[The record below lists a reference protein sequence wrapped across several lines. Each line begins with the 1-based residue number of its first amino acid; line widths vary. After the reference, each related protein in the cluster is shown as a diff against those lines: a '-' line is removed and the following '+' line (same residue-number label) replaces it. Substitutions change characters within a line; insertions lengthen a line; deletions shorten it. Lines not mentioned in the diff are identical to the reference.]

1 MFTAGPGPG
10 RKIYRIV
17 DKEFVMCIEVAR
29 YVYTLILK
37 NLNTL
42 NKNYFKFDVCRYENN
57 IFKHR
62 ITLVIVLHLFIRLD
76 GMVKDIIGNMVL

>member
-1 MFTAGPGPG
+1 MVFL
-10 RKIYRIV
+10 
-17 DKEFVMCIEVAR
+17 EVAR

-57 IFKHR
+57 ILKHR

-76 GMVKDIIGNMVL
+76 GMVKDIIGNIVL

>member
-1 MFTAGPGPG
+1 MVEYVTVACVN
-10 RKIYRIV
+10 YV
-17 DKEFVMCIEVAR
+17 SLEYLEVAR

-42 NKNYFKFDVCRYENN
+42 SKNYFKFDVCRYENN

-62 ITLVIVLHLFIRLD
+62 ITLVIVLHLFIRLN
-76 GMVKDIIGNMVL
+76 GMVKDIIGNIVL